1 VDTSD
6 AARFRA
12 VLGRVIV
19 GLLAIGVL
27 PVLHPGMAAFRWLF
41 VAYIAVVGVQLIL
54 IRKHIGGSL
63 RAHVSGAIDL
73 ALLTFLVHRAGSVG
87 TTLVS
92 LYFIAG
98 MLNALV
104 VGFREGIGQ
113 AIVGSIAYSTVVF
126 LESAHVI
133 AYAPDAP
140 KDWIVRAPTFGEA
153 ATSAGLLSSMLI
165 ASTALVGMLVRTIE
179 AREKTLEELSLRD
192 PLTQLWNRRHLIDRI
207 EEGLA
212 HTRRG
217 RPLAL
222 VMIDLDRF
230 KKVNDGQGHLR
241 GDAFLQEV
249 ASALQRSTRATDL
262 TSRYGGDE
270 FVVLLF
276 DTDET
281 SARSVADRVVAAIR
295 ESAMRFG
302 ADVTASAGL
311 AIARRDD
318 SPASLLRRAD
328 ENAYA
333 AKRSGG
339 DRFVLAA

>member
-1 VDTSD
+1 MDTSD
-6 AARFRA
+6 AVRFRA
-12 VLGRVIV
+12 VFGRITV
-19 GLLAIGVL
+19 GVLAILIL
-27 PVLHPGMAAFRWLF
+27 PVLYPGMAAWRWLF
-41 VAYIAVVGVQLIL
+41 VAYVGAVCVQLVL
-54 IRKHIGGSL
+54 IRKHIGGQL

-98 MLNALV
+98 ILNALV
-104 VGFREGIGQ
+104 VGFKEGIAQ
-113 AIVGSIAYSTVVF
+113 AIVGSIAYSIVVF
-126 LESAHVI
+126 LEHAGVL

-140 KDWIVRAPTFGEA
+140 RDWIVRAPTLAEA
-153 ATSAGLLSSMLI
+153 ATSAALVSAMLI
-165 ASTALVGMLVRTIE
+165 ASTGLVGMLVRMLGE
-179 AREKTLEELSLRD
+179 RERSLRDLSLRD
-192 PLTQLWNRRHLIDRI
+192 PLTQLWNRRHLIERI

-212 HTRRG
+212 QVRRG

-222 VMIDLDRF
+222 VMLDLDRF
-230 KKVNDGQGHLR
+230 KKVNDAQGHLR

-249 ASALQRSTRATDL
+249 AAALTKTTRASDL
-262 TSRYGGDE
+262 SSRYGGDE

-281 SARSVADRVVAAIR
+281 SARSVADRVIAAIR
-295 ESAMRFG
+295 ESATRFG
-302 ADVTASAGL
+302 ADVTASAGV

-318 SPASLLRRAD
+318 SPAALLRRAD

>member
-1 VDTSD
+1 VDAND
-6 AARFRA
+6 AVRFRA
-12 VLGRVIV
+12 ACGRLVV
-19 GLLAIGVL
+19 GLLALGIL
-27 PVLHPGMAAFRWLF
+27 PVLYPGMAAFRWLF
-41 VAYIAVVGVQLIL
+41 GAYIGAVVVTLFLIA
-54 IRKHIGGSL
+54 RHIGGPL

-92 LYFIAG
+92 LYFLAG
-98 MLNALV
+98 ILNALV
-104 VGFREGIGQ
+104 VGYREGIGQ
-113 AIVGSIAYSTVVF
+113 AIVGSIAYSTLVF
-126 LESAHVI
+126 LEHARVLP
-133 AYAPDAP
+133 YAPDAP
-140 KDWIVRAPTFGEA
+140 TGWVVRPPTLGEA
-153 ATSAGLLSSMLI
+153 VTSSVLVSGMLLLSTVM
-165 ASTALVGMLVRTIE
+165 VGVLVRSL
-179 AREKTLEELSLRD
+179 REREHTLQELSLRD
-192 PLTQLWNRRHLIDRI
+192 PLTQLWNRRHLIERI

-212 HTRRG
+212 FVRRG

-222 VMIDLDRF
+222 VMLDLDRF
-230 KKVNDGQGHLR
+230 KKVNDAQGHLR

-249 ASALQRSTRATDL
+249 AEALQRSTRASDL

-276 DTDET
+276 DTDEI
-281 SARSVADRVVAAIR
+281 SARSVADRVIASVREAA
-295 ESAMRFG
+295 ARFG
-302 ADVTASAGL
+302 TDVTASAGL

>member
-12 VLGRVIV
+12 VLGRVVV
-19 GLLAIGVL
+19 GVLALAIL
-27 PVLHPGMAAFRWLF
+27 PVQYPGMAAFRWLF
-41 VAYIAVVGVQLIL
+41 VAYIGVVGVQLVL

-92 LYFIAG
+92 LYFLAG
-98 MLNALV
+98 ILNALV

-113 AIVGSIAYSTVVF
+113 AIAGSIAYSTVVF
-126 LESAHVI
+126 LEHARI
-133 AYAPDAP
+133 LPYAPDAP
-140 KDWIVRAPTFGEA
+140 KDWIVRPPTLGEA
-153 ATSAGLLSSMLI
+153 ATSAAIISSMLI
-165 ASTALVGMLVRTIE
+165 ASTALVGMLLRMIE
-179 AREKTLEELSLRD
+179 ERERSLKELSLRD

-212 HTRRG
+212 YVRRG

-222 VMIDLDRF
+222 VMLDLDRF
-230 KKVNDGQGHLR
+230 KKVNDAQGHLR

-249 ASALQRSTRATDL
+249 ASALQRSTRASDL

-270 FVVLLF
+270 FVILLF
-276 DTDET
+276 DTDES

-295 ESAMRFG
+295 ESAGRFG

-328 ENAYA
+328 ENAYR